1 MKSLL
6 DDSGTMEWDRLPQTG
21 NVRNAKGMHRDWFKI
36 GGGDRKEAGVWQPD
50 CFCIILE
57 CKNTR
62 CNLNADPFSPSLR
75 SVQALLVVCS
85 PLQVLADDHVNFS
98 VYVENQTRVRDAMS
112 RRQHRVYQLYS
123 RTSCKHVQVM
133 GRRISAKG
141 DDGDTYAQ
149 LVVEADTFGS
159 QVRIRGKET
168 NFYLCMNRRGKL
180 VGKMVLENHY
190 TALMSARY
198 PGWYVGFSKR
208 GRPRRGPQTL
218 PNQQDVH
225 FMKRL
230 PPGEQPDLQPFRFTT
245 VSKRSKKVRGTR
257 PTATTAPT

>member
-1 MKSLL
+1 MSSLL
-6 DDSGTMEWDRLPQTG
+6 STLVML
-21 NVRNAKGMHRDWFKI
+21 
-36 GGGDRKEAGVWQPD
+36 
-50 CFCIILE
+50 
-57 CKNTR
+57 
-62 CNLNADPFSPSLR
+62 

-98 VYVENQTRVRDAMS
+98 VYVENQTRGRDAMS

-123 RTSCKHVQVM
+123 RTSGKHVQVM

-141 DDGDTYAQ
+141 DDGDKYAQ

-180 VGKMVLENHY
+180 VGKKASNRSADCVFVEMVLENHY

-198 PGWYVGFSKR
+198 TGWYVGFTKR

-230 PPGEQPDLQPFRFTT
+230 PPGEQPDLQPFHFTT